1 MSIYPSDSYSGYRDY
16 SLYGG
21 LPYVASLKKAED
33 KIKYLN
39 NILNN
44 TYLKGIIERNNL
56 KGDIVIDTLVD
67 IYAQIQQLLQI
78 QLNSII
84 VLYHIP

>member
-21 LPYVASLKKAED
+21 LPYVAPLKKAED

-44 TYLKGIIERNNL
+44 TYLNDIIE
-56 KGDIVIDTLVD
+56 K
-67 IYAQIQQLLQI
+67 
-78 QLNSII
+78 
-84 VLYHIP
+84 